1 MNLQDLEILYESLK
15 SKQSSSQTRY
25 ISYHS
30 LYKTAFMFK
39 SIFKQYNMIDDVSL
53 DEFLLC
59 YPVLALIESL
69 IHGKDSGVSNAV
81 TERLLKSQN
90 SLN

>member
-30 LYKTAFMFK
+30 LYKT
-39 SIFKQYNMIDDVSL
+39 
-53 DEFLLC
+53 
-59 YPVLALIESL
+59 
-69 IHGKDSGVSNAV
+69 GKDSGQGIDKNRKKC
-81 TERLLKSQN
+81 RLRG
-90 SLN
+90 